1 MNFVSKLG
9 GMYQNLEQ
17 RNIPK
22 TTQTTGH
29 EVKWK
34 WRTENLDLIRKILFF
49 LFIVFMA
56 TFMPIVVLRVLG
68 YSACEIKVRTKT
80 IILRKKP
87 LESPQWRTSDF
98 LFF

>member
-1 MNFVSKLG
+1 MTNRKPRP
-9 GMYQNLEQ
+9 NLY
-17 RNIPK
+17 NI
-22 TTQTTGH
+22 
-29 EVKWK
+29 
-34 WRTENLDLIRKILFF
+34 ILFVYCIHGDF
-49 LFIVFMA
+49 LFVPF
-56 TFMPIVVLRVLG
+56 VVLRVLG